1 MLVATLSWQQ
11 HGMTHE
17 SLVNELWQMVQT
29 RLGGAEHRRLT
40 QTKQPPENPGRFNLQ
55 FPPNTQTPPSQDQIR
70 RKTTFKVKG
79 SFYTI
84 SQKIK
89 QAEKDIEMTRDRLA
103 IAA

>member
-1 MLVATLSWQQ
+1 
-11 HGMTHE
+11 
-17 SLVNELWQMVQT
+17 VN
-29 RLGGAEHRRLT
+29 ARRI
-40 QTKQPPENPGRFNLQ
+40 RNLQ

-103 IAA
+103 DLRSAQGKIAA